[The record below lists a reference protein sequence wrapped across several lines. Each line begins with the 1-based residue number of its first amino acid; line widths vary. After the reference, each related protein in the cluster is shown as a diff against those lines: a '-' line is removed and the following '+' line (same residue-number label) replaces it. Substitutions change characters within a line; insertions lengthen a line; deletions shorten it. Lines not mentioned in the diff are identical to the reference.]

1 MTHPTPSADAF
12 EPGSPIAAA
21 FPAGLATRRQV
32 MGDAFVERAFSQA
45 DEFTDDL
52 QELVTSFAWGTVW
65 TRPGL
70 AHKER
75 SMITVAMLVALG
87 RQKELEGHV
96 RGALNNGVTVDEL
109 KEILLH
115 SAVYCGFPAALEGF
129 RTAQAVIRQWQA
141 EREQPH
147 PPQAPA

>member
-1 MTHPTPSADAF
+1 MSNSPTPAADAF
-12 EPGSPIAAA
+12 EPGTPIAAA
-21 FPAGLATRRQV
+21 FAGGLETRRKV

-45 DEFTDDL
+45 DDFTADL
-52 QELVTSFAWGTVW
+52 QELVTGFAWGTVW

-70 AHKER
+70 PHKAR

-87 RQKELEGHV
+87 RHKELEGHV
-96 RGALNNGVTVDEL
+96 RGALNNGVSVEEL

-141 EREQPH
+141 EREASQP
-147 PPQAPA
+147 